1 MILRS
6 RIVVAVGLVILFC
19 GTSMALAQGRGGPP
33 AGGPAGLAGLVG
45 PTGPAGADGADGA
58 DGATGPAGADGAD
71 GADGATGPAGADGAD
86 GADGATGPAGAD
98 GADGTNG
105 VDGTNGLDG
114 NDGAPGA
121 AGPTGPVGPNYSHVA
136 FHVGQVPAANQN
148 VAGGTFTKVN
158 WTTGGNIDFN
168 DRSGPRNLD
177 SGLSEISIVF
187 QAAVPTLVA
196 SKYTTSGVRRPSE
209 L

>member
-45 PTGPAGADGADGA
+45 P
-58 DGATGPAGADGAD
+58 
-71 GADGATGPAGADGAD
+71 TGPAGADGAD

-168 DRSGPRNLD
+168 DGGQFNY
-177 SGLSEISIVF
+177 
-187 QAAVPTLVA
+187 A
-196 SKYTTSGVRRPSE
+196 SDWFARVKPIPS
-209 L
+209 